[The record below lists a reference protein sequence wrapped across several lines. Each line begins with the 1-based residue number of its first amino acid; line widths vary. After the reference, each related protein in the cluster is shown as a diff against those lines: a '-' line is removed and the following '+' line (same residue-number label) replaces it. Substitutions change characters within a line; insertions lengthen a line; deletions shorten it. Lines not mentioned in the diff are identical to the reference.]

1 MAKKKNIKDVEE
13 SKIKTKAK
21 KVKEE
26 KEVKDLEEEE
36 ELEETE
42 EIEEVEEDLES
53 EDDEYEEVEDEESE
67 DDDDYAE
74 VKTDKKGKKKK
85 STKKKE
91 GYFDLVGKELKKVVW
106 PKGSEILKYS
116 LAVIIFCVILCL
128 FFEAV
133 ELLAAFLKGWL
144 S

>member
-13 SKIKTKAK
+13 SKIKTKL
-21 KVKEE
+21 KEE
-26 KEVKDLEEEE
+26 KEKEKTEEVEE
-36 ELEETE
+36 VE

-53 EDDEYEEVEDEESE
+53 EDDEFE
-67 DDDDYAE
+67 DDETTEADDYDE
-74 VKTDKKGKKKK
+74 VKKDKKGKKKK

-106 PKGSEILKYS
+106 PKGSEIFKYS

-133 ELLAAFLKGWL
+133 ELFAAFLKGWL